1 MSEALPSHIMM
12 VGDYKV
18 GSEIGQGSFA
28 TVYKAVHQPSNSTV
42 AIKAVQRSKLG
53 KKLLSSLES
62 EIQILKTVTHPHIV
76 GLVDYQKTS
85 SYFFLCMEY
94 CALGDLS
101 FWFRKRKEISKSIP
115 FVADLFS
122 RYPSNAETN
131 ALHEDLARHFVQQ
144 LASAMEFLRANQLVH
159 RDIKPQNLLLCVPSK
174 SEAEAAALGYKGC
187 WELPVLKLADF
198 GFARFLPSSSLAETL
213 CGSPLYMAPEIL
225 RYEKYNAK
233 ADLWSV
239 GAVFYEMVTGKPPFS
254 ARNHVD
260 LLANIEKA
268 NDHIKFPASVSD
280 DVRRLI
286 QGLLKNKPVD
296 RMGFTEFFDDTVLKD
311 SIQTVN
317 KALDGSKLYGDMYI
331 SEYIQLGKSQT
342 TTTYHQPKQE
352 RGALP
357 VINSVELGSAP
368 LSPLSQSTNKQLKHS
383 SLDPSPSPGAS
394 WMVQTNKQQQQQQP
408 QLHQQQQHQLPQ
420 QPLSPQQQPYNYLRR
435 GSDKSPLENFGN
447 DSDYVVIEKRMVE
460 INAIADELSYSP
472 KERHPSFGSSGS
484 SRRRSSTSSRPSSLE
499 SNNRRNSI
507 SYGSSPSNAL
517 VRALTMA
524 SHRLLGTR
532 VNEYGETCQS
542 SPPMFSQRYMPQS
555 VDYDERKIIKRLES
569 LATKAKVISIFAEVK
584 YSQTLPD
591 QTNSH
596 EDIYSISPDALVE
609 LAQQAVVLYVKTLS
623 LLSKAMDQAK
633 NWWKPE
639 TETPASAKLIDTVQW
654 VREKF
659 NECLEK
665 AERVQNIA
673 KDIPSTVTAEKLI
686 FDRAMELS
694 KDAARN
700 ELNNED
706 LDGCQLSYGTAIWM
720 LEALLEPDKETLDE
734 EDTDTVRNILESL
747 SRRLG
752 AVRAKMEA
760 TGQLLN

>member
-1 MSEALPSHIMM
+1 MHTKQLNMSEVSPSPIMLI
-12 VGDYKV
+12 GDYKV
-18 GSEIGQGSFA
+18 GPEIGQGSFA
-28 TVYKAVHQPSNSTV
+28 TVYKAVHQPTKSTV
-42 AIKAVQRSKLG
+42 AVKAVQRSKLG

-62 EIQILKTVTHPHIV
+62 EIQILKTMTHPHIV

-85 SYFFLCMEY
+85 AYFFLCMEY

-101 FWFRKRKEISKSIP
+101 FWFRKRKEISQSIP
-115 FVADLFS
+115 LVADLFS

-174 SEAEAAALGYKGC
+174 SEAEATARGYKGC

-239 GAVFYEMVTGKPPFS
+239 GAVFYEMIAGKPPFS

-268 NDHIKFPASVSD
+268 NDHIKFPDGVSD
-280 DVRRLI
+280 DVKKLI
-286 QGLLKNKPVD
+286 RGLLKNKPVD
-296 RMGFTEFFDDTVLKD
+296 RMGFTEFFND
-311 SIQTVN
+311 SVINKYIQTVN
-317 KALDGSKLYGDMYI
+317 KALDGPKLDGDMYI

-342 TTTYHQPKQE
+342 TTGVSYHQPKQE
-352 RGALP
+352 RGGLP
-357 VINSVELGSAP
+357 IIPSVEMGSAP
-368 LSPLSQSTNKQLKHS
+368 LSPLSQSNYKQLKHS
-383 SLDPSPSPGAS
+383 SLEPSPSPGAS
-394 WMVQTNKQQQQQQP
+394 WIVQNNKQQQYQY
-408 QLHQQQQHQLPQ
+408 PQ
-420 QPLSPQQQPYNYLRR
+420 QPLSPQQHSHNQFKK
-435 GSDKSPLENFGN
+435 GSDRTSIANYGN
-447 DSDYVVIEKRMVE
+447 DSDYVVVEKRTVE
-460 INAIADELSYSP
+460 INTIADEISYSP
-472 KERHPSFGSSGS
+472 KDRQPSSSSSSS
-484 SRRRSSTSSRPSSLE
+484 SRRRRSSASSRPSSLD

-517 VRALTMA
+517 LRALTMA
-524 SHRLLGTR
+524 SHRLLGTK

-596 EDIYSISPDALVE
+596 EDVYSIAPDALVE

-665 AERVQNIA
+665 AQRVQKIA
-673 KDIPSTVTAEKLI
+673 KNIPSTFTAEKLI

-694 KDAARN
+694 KDAANN

-720 LEALLEPDKETLDE
+720 LEALLEPDSETLDE
-734 EDTDTVRNILESL
+734 EDTETVKNILESL

-760 TGQLLN
+760 LGQPLN